1 MRPEHEVRRADYGC
15 GQDDEQDGEP
25 RSGLTMVKPIT
36 RTASTS
42 ADKTSF
48 SQRPRF
54 TPGIQASICHQGR
67 VFTLHALHDGT
78 MRYEY
83 SYYCCTTT
91 VRVMLHVHVS
101 VACRQ
106 IGAVGFGF
114 LFFEKQTCSN
124 KYLELPP
131 ARKPTNVEGTDP
143 EGRS

>member
-1 MRPEHEVRRADYGC
+1 MRAEHEVRRADYGC

-25 RSGLTMVKPIT
+25 RSGLTMMKPI
-36 RTASTS
+36 TASTS

-54 TPGIQASICHQGR
+54 NPGSQASICHQGR

-78 MRYEY
+78 TRYEY
-83 SYYCCTTT
+83 SCYCCTTT
-91 VRVMLHVHVS
+91 ERVMLHVHVS

-114 LFFEKQTCSN
+114 LFFVLKTNMPEQTCGTPNTS
-124 KYLELPP
+124 P
-131 ARKPTNVEGTDP
+131 ARKTNVGGD
-143 EGRS
+143 